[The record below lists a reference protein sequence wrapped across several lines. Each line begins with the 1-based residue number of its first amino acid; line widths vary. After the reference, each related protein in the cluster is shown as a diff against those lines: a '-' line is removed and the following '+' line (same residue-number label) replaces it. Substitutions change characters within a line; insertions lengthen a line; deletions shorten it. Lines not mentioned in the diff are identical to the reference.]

1 MAVCVE
7 KAECPIAAP
16 VAHRAREV
24 ETVIERQLII
34 VDSCPERNFIT
45 GIGRAEV
52 RRLPCLRQEGE
63 AVARMAC
70 PDSIQAHSVAD
81 VAVEKHIHGVPVVET
96 RRKRMA
102 SVLIGKSAVGPC
114 KRIGNVSENKYD
126 INMTNRNE
134 REASNFEKNM

>member
-1 MAVCVE
+1 
-7 KAECPIAAP
+7 
-16 VAHRAREV
+16 
-24 ETVIERQLII
+24 
-34 VDSCPERNFIT
+34 
-45 GIGRAEV
+45 
-52 RRLPCLRQEGE
+52 
-63 AVARMAC
+63 MAC

-126 INMTNRNE
+126 IIMTNRNE
-134 REASNFEKNM
+134 REASHFEKNM